1 MLPVSMQIIPLAG
14 LVIVGFGCAPIYPSI
29 IHSTPYNFGRE
40 NSQAVIGIQM
50 AGAYVGSTFMP
61 TLFGALESAAG
72 IRLYPFYMALFAV
85 LMLVMTERLNRIVD
99 AKRSRES

>member
-1 MLPVSMQIIPLAG
+1 MGKRYA
-14 LVIVGFGCAPIYPSI
+14 IVGFGCAPIYPSI

-72 IRLYPFYMALFAV
+72 IWLYPFYMALFAV

-99 AKRSRES
+99 AKRSREV